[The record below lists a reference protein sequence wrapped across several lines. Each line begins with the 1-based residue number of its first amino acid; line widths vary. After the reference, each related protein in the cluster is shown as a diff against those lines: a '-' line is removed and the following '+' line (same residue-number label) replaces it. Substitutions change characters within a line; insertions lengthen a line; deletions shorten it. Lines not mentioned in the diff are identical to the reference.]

1 MTSDFSFLDD
11 LPKDPQPDVS
21 KAEIAIAPTKSKQKF
36 EVGDLAVLPAEEGGS
51 MIVKESNFKPST
63 PTQASFDP
71 RFAFEVALGME
82 SPDKIY
88 PRYDLTEEEWYA
100 IAVSSV
106 FKKTVAKYQEEILE
120 GGLSF
125 RLKAKVQAEAYLT
138 DAHLIIKHPLT
149 PPAVKAD
156 MIKWV
161 TKVADL
167 EPKSS
172 KTDGAPTFNL
182 QINL

>member
-82 SPDKIY
+82 SLVASVAP
-88 PRYDLTEEEWYA
+88 EEPKVTKQSQWFAEGKRTVPGPGRRPHH
-100 IAVSSV
+100 VSSP
-106 FKKTVAKYQEEILE
+106 
-120 GGLSF
+120 
-125 RLKAKVQAEAYLT
+125 LKGE
-138 DAHLIIKHPLT
+138 
-149 PPAVKAD
+149 
-156 MIKWV
+156 
-161 TKVADL
+161 DL
-167 EPKSS
+167 R
-172 KTDGAPTFNL
+172 
-182 QINL
+182 